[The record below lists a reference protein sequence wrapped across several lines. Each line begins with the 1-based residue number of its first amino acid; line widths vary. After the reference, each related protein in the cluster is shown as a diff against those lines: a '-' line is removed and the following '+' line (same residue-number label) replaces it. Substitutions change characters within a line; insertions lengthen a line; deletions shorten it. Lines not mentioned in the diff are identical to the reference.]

1 MLLLLVAFNK
11 TTVARY
17 DADRRGIQSII
28 LAHCPVLPDHFKVI
42 DKISILKIKASKL
55 TDSNALKNVQ
65 HELGLLNRCC
75 TRLCPDV
82 AKGIEFE
89 QQLIEINLK
98 LWNIEDNLR
107 SKEERQEFDEE
118 FVALAR
124 QVYLTNDARARLKQ
138 LINTE
143 FPSGLREEKSYL
155 S

>member
-1 MLLLLVAFNK
+1 MYPVVN
-11 TTVARY
+11 VGY
-17 DADRRGIQSII
+17 I